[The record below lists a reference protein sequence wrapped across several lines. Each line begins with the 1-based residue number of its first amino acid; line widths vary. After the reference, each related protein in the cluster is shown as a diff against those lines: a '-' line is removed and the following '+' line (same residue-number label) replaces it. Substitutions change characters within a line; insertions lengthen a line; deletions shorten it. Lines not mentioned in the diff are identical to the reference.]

1 MQSTNNRKFAKGL
14 GAAIAMLVAG
24 TASGED
30 LLAIYD
36 RALANDPVI
45 REAEASRKAVGQNR
59 PLAIANLMPSVSAQ
73 AGRSRNWGSRSID
86 GIPIGGSSDSYIT
99 TDSWSLSIQ
108 QPLFTWENWMNLRIA
123 NQQVAQA
130 EADYMARLQELA
142 QRVARQY
149 FAVLNARDN
158 LRAQEAARDAI
169 QRQLEQA
176 EQRFEVGLIA
186 ITDVQNA
193 RAARDNANAAVINAR
208 RQLSSAQEELRATIG
223 ERPPAL
229 NEPSPD
235 MPLVSPDPA
244 DEDAWV
250 NAAMENNLALI
261 SARLAADIARS
272 QVNRSFGGFMPRV
285 GLTLGKNH
293 SEQREFDQVSDGKSV
308 TLGFSMSLNGAGYGN
323 YASTRQ
329 SQFQWI
335 AARERLERTSRDTE
349 RSTRDAYQGVI
360 SEMAR
365 VQALRQALESS
376 RTSLEATEAGYE
388 VGTRTAVDVLD
399 ARRELIQAETNYSAA
414 KYAYLNNIIQL
425 RLAAGGLD
433 RSVIEEVNRWL
444 TVTSAE
450 AD

>member
-1 MQSTNNRKFAKGL
+1 MQLMKPRNLAKGL

-30 LLAIYD
+30 LLAIYE

-45 REAEASRKAVGQNR
+45 REAEATRRATGQNR
-59 PLAIANLMPSVSAQ
+59 PIAIANLMPGVTAQ
-73 AGRSRNWGSRSID
+73 AGRTRNWGSQNINGVPLPGSTD
-86 GIPIGGSSDSYIT
+86 GYT
-99 TDSWSLSIQ
+99 TNDSWRVTID
-108 QPLFTWENWMNLRIA
+108 QPIFTWEGWMNLRIA
-123 NQQVAQA
+123 NRQVAQA
-130 EADYMARLQELA
+130 EADYLARQQELA

-193 RAARDNANAAVINAR
+193 RAERDNANAAVISAR
-208 RQLSSAQEELRATIG
+208 RQLSSAEEELRATIG

-229 NEPSPD
+229 NEPTPD
-235 MPLVSPDPA
+235 MPLVSPDPQS
-244 DEDAWV
+244 EDAWV
-250 NAAMENNLALI
+250 NAAMENNLSLV
-261 SARLAADIARS
+261 SARLAADIARA
-272 QVNRSFGGFMPRV
+272 QVDRSFGSFMPRV
-285 GLTLGKNH
+285 SLQLSKNH
-293 SEQREFDQVSDGKSV
+293 LEGRENDSVTDGKSV
-308 TLGFSMSLNGAGYGN
+308 SLGFTMNLNGAGYGN
-323 YASTRQ
+323 YSSTRQ
-329 SQFQWI
+329 SQYQWI

-349 RSTRDAYQGVI
+349 RTTRDAYQGVI
-360 SEMAR
+360 SEIAR
-365 VQALRQALESS
+365 VQALRQAVESS

-399 ARRELIQAETNYSAA
+399 ARRMLIQAETAYSGA

-425 RLAAGGLD
+425 RLASGGLD
-433 RSVIEEVNRWL
+433 RTVIEEINRWL
-444 TVTSAE
+444 TVPPE
-450 AD
+450 AN